1 MSDESNFRVIS
12 GGNAAEN
19 QENDPDVALG
29 LVLMKGFLSLNRKQ
43 KLQVIEF
50 LNRLASSS
58 RATED

>member
-1 MSDESNFRVIS
+1 LIS
-12 GGNAAEN
+12 GGKAAEN

-29 LVLMKGFLSLNRKQ
+29 LALMKGFLSLNRKQ
-43 KLQVIEF
+43 KLQIIEF